1 MKLNEIQYYKTFG
14 TIQRSTD
21 EDGKTIYL
29 YTHSFFGDNGS
40 VPADENTIK
49 GAKEMLDYYEAKAQK
64 IQEAIRTLRGT
75 GYKVFKEIA

>member
-1 MKLNEIQYYKTFG
+1 MKLNEIQNYKNIG
-14 TIQRSTD
+14 TIQMAK

-29 YTHSFFGDNGS
+29 FTHSFFGDTH
-40 VPADENTIK
+40 DENTIK
-49 GAKEMLDYYEAKAQK
+49 GAKEMLDYYQEKALK